1 MLRKS
6 LKVPDQTIG
15 VISIHKI
22 LSHLRYTAKT
32 GLWQIFQLSIFSFSA
47 KKNAI
52 TKATEQAT
60 IDFSFRILVFFP
72 FWEVLNVTVCKP
84 LEFFS
89 VLAAIIRQPHFYS
102 KTVSTQGLWSTHVTL
117 FVFQSCGIVW
127 VNSAWY
133 VYHWPWDKRFARQS
147 MLLLVLND

>member
-89 VLAAIIRQPHFYS
+89 VLAAIIRQPHFYC
-102 KTVSTQGLWSTHVTL
+102 T
-117 FVFQSCGIVW
+117 
-127 VNSAWY
+127 
-133 VYHWPWDKRFARQS
+133 ARLSQLKDCDPP
-147 MLLLVLND
+147 MLLFLYFKAVVLSE